1 MVDTFTYL
9 NDLQVLDFLKILCY
23 LIFVGLCFIITMN
36 ILVITILD
44 QVANFRLRVYT
55 MKRVD
60 ADLKRKDEL
69 KAALNID
76 NDYEQED

>member
-1 MVDTFTYL
+1 MFYYYNEYNWKRNRRNSDAHWSTSTGNCL
-9 NDLQVLDFLKILCY
+9 
-23 LIFVGLCFIITMN
+23 LI
-36 ILVITILD
+36 ITILD

-76 NDYEQED
+76 NNYEQED